1 MKSNRVYK
9 PHLICPLCHVPKYTL
24 IDTTYFPVLQ
34 GHGVHGSHSKII
46 LEAMRLLEGFEQ
58 ENHICFLFYKV
69 LLATVQSC
77 LYERLE
83 WKPGNP
89 QSRPEMMV
97 AWMVVIEV
105 ARRGQARD
113 TFWRHN

>member
-1 MKSNRVYK
+1 MGRDWIRS
-9 PHLICPLCHVPKYTL
+9 
-24 IDTTYFPVLQ
+24 
-34 GHGVHGSHSKII
+34 GHGVHSSHSKII
-46 LEAMRLLEGFEQ
+46 LKAMRLLEGFEQ

-83 WKPGNP
+83 WKSGNP

-105 ARRGQARD
+105 ARRGRAQD
-113 TFWRHN
+113 KFWRQN